1 VTKRLGLFYVFAA
14 LCMLGSSS
22 ATADDSCDVTGN
34 LTFNC
39 NFDWFVENMEG
50 GSLRVVPEGWNP
62 WATTGDPA
70 FDVDDHGSAPG
81 APAQRIWSDG
91 GSWTAGLYQQVPTSP
106 GSAYTARIDWA
117 AISAPDIERK
127 VGIDPLGG
135 TDPLSPSVVWG
146 PSEWTD
152 EKMPDLRVTA
162 FAQAPSV
169 TVFVWTHH
177 PVSHGQDQVFL
188 DAVTLVE
195 DPTQIMPTLTPSA
208 VPTDPPPS
216 RTPSP
221 VPASET
227 ATEPPAS
234 PSPTG
239 TPTAAATFLAS
250 ETPTPVP
257 TEPPTPTSA
266 ATLTPEA
273 PPIPP
278 TETPTPSPTPIP
290 SLTAVPIAAVASTPE
305 PRSAS
310 RQRQTTSSAIEL
322 EDVLLLVSVVSL
334 VVAVPLAGAV
344 LWLGIRR
351 RKPRDA

>member
-1 VTKRLGLFYVFAA
+1 MIKRLGLLSVFAV
-14 LCMLGSSS
+14 LSMLGSSW
-22 ATADDSCDVTGN
+22 ATADDSCGVTGN

-39 NFDWFVENMEG
+39 NFDWFVENTEG
-50 GSLRVVPEGWNP
+50 GSLRLVPDGWNP
-62 WATTGDPA
+62 WVTTGDPA

-91 GSWTAGLYQQVPTSP
+91 GTWTAGLYQQVPANP
-106 GSAYTARIDWA
+106 GSAYVARIDWV
-117 AISAPDIERK
+117 AISAPDFERK

-135 TDPLSPSVVWG
+135 TDPLSPGVVWG

-162 FAQAPSV
+162 FAQAPNV

-195 DPTQIMPTLTPSA
+195 DPSQVMPTLTPSA
-208 VPTDPPPS
+208 VPTDPPPT

-221 VPASET
+221 VPPSET

-239 TPTAAATFLAS
+239 TPTATATFLAS
-250 ETPTPVP
+250 ETPTQAP
-257 TEPPTPTSA
+257 TDLPTPTTA
-266 ATLTPEA
+266 ATWTPEA
-273 PPIPP
+273 TPIPP
-278 TETPTPSPTPIP
+278 TETVTPSPTPIP
-290 SLTAVPIAAVASTPE
+290 SLTAVPIAAIAPTSE
-305 PRSAS
+305 PRSS
-310 RQRQTTSSAIEL
+310 PRQGRTTSSAIEL
-322 EDVLLLVSVVSL
+322 EDVLLFVSVASL